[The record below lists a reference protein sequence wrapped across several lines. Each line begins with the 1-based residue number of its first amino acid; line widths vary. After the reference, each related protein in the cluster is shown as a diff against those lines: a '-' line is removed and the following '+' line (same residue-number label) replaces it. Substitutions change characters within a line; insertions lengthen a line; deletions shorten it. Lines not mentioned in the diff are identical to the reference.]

1 MPRSRTQNNDMPWK
15 PAIITVL
22 ESSGVAMTCKEIARE
37 IVSRPLRKSVGAT
50 PRDTVSTCITT
61 SLNRDGEQ
69 SPFQRVDTGL
79 YILRDTPMT
88 RGAAAAVSPK
98 AETVAVDD
106 EGAGIIR
113 AVGMYW
119 RRELVDWTT
128 HASLLGQEEEKAD
141 TVDFGAQKGV
151 YLLHDGREVI
161 YVGRASDQTLGK
173 RLSDHTS
180 DRLNT
185 RWDRFSWFGL
195 LRVLESGKL
204 EKQEYRDLDMDDLI
218 KMMESILIEGLEP
231 RQNRKRGDDLTDV
244 EYLQV
249 ESPKLKKKR
258 DAAFLAELQ
267 SRL

>member
-1 MPRSRTQNNDMPWK
+1 MPWK
-15 PAIITVL
+15 QAIITVL
-22 ESSGVAMTCKEIARE
+22 QSTGVAMTCKEIARE

-50 PRDTVSTCITT
+50 PRDTVSAYITT
-61 SLNRDGEQ
+61 SLNREGDQ

-79 YILRDTPMT
+79 YILRDTSMT
-88 RGAAAAVSPK
+88 RGSSAAVSPK
-98 AETVAVDD
+98 AETVAVDASD
-106 EGAGIIR
+106 EGAAGIIR

-128 HASLLGQEEEKAD
+128 HAPLWGQYEEGAD
-141 TVDFGAQKGV
+141 PVDFGPQKGV

-195 LRVLESGKL
+195 LRVTPEGKL
-204 EKQEYRDLDMDDLI
+204 EKQEYPDLNTDDLI

-249 ESPKLKKKR
+249 ESPRLR
-258 DAAFLAELQ
+258 TRRNAALLAEIQ
-267 SRL
+267 ANMRAT